1 MRSTLLIA
9 AIITSYALLQGWPIH
24 WASIVRIPLAVTFL
38 LSSLIIWGR
47 ATPPNTSTA
56 KPARTPQLLDYLTV
70 AVALLLIGSLF
81 LAFLTYIPEKGQI
94 LAVNLEEIIHQESV
108 TSTDSPN
115 NSPEEQDNPNNNTRV
130 TGGNWLGTG
139 NGRHINKKDSVRPS
153 NNPEVY
159 LYPNSVEDA
168 QKLVNQPRYLR
179 NLTLTNYNNGSWRP
193 LKTIP
198 KTHQNTNDNISIL
211 TQKNTPTVTYDIAHQ
226 ANLKGQTLAITIPDL
241 TSIKL
246 PNLRET
252 APDTYRLPTSAI
264 TENNYRYQATSTPF
278 TFTQITSQITPGQ
291 SPDPAYLALPTDPE
305 LRQEIQKIA
314 NSLSSD
320 NLQALQTIR
329 NHFTNNFTYSLE
341 IDLPENKDPIHSFLF
356 SAHKGYC
363 THFASA
369 TVMLTRAL
377 GIPSRIAY
385 GWSGGRYFRDPNLFV
400 FRAREAHAWAEIH
413 LQDYGWV
420 IFDTTPSS
428 REEGTSSLADNDEP
442 PPLITP
448 EDDSDE
454 AEAPPKSNPLFK
466 AALLG
471 TALTTVVLLFTL
483 ILRRPTHQ
491 TSSESTTQPLLPNS
505 PDYLTAFRRA
515 CQTHGHPMPPGRT
528 LRSHL
533 ELIPT
538 TPFTTDLLDYHYNVH
553 YNDHPTDKTTE
564 KKLLKQLRAW
574 EKTATTSSSP
584 QKQT

>member
-1 MRSTLLIA
+1 MRSALLIA
-9 AIITSYALLQGWPIH
+9 AIITSYALLQDWPAH
-24 WASIVRIPLAVTFL
+24 WATIIRVPLAVTL
-38 LSSLIIWGR
+38 LLTSLIIWGR

-56 KPARTPQLLDYLTV
+56 KPARTPRLLDYLTI
-70 AVALLLIGSLF
+70 AIALLLIGSLF
-81 LAFLTYIPEKGQI
+81 LAFLTYVPEKGHT
-94 LAVNLEEIIHQESV
+94 LATNLEEIIHYESI
-108 TSTDSPN
+108 TSDDSPS
-115 NSPEEQDNPNNNTRV
+115 NSPKEEDNSNNNTRV

-139 NGRHINKKDSVRPS
+139 NGRNINKKDPVRPS

-168 QKLVNQPRYLR
+168 RKLINQPRYLR
-179 NLTLTNYNNGSWRP
+179 NLTLTNYKNGNWKA
-193 LKTIP
+193 LKTVP
-198 KTHQNTNDNISIL
+198 HTHQNTKNSISL
-211 TQKNTPTVTYDIAHQ
+211 PTQKNAPTVTYDIAHQ
-226 ANLKGQTLAITIPDL
+226 ANPKGQTLAITIPDL
-241 TSIKL
+241 TTIKL

-264 TENNYRYQATSTPF
+264 TNNNYRYQATSTPF
-278 TFTQITSQITPGQ
+278 TFTQITSKITPGQ
-291 SPDPAYLALPTDPE
+291 SPDPAYLALPTDPQ
-305 LRQEIQKIA
+305 LRQEIQLIS
-314 NSLSSD
+314 NNLSFD
-320 NLQALQTIR
+320 KLQALQAIQD
-329 NHFTNNFTYSLE
+329 HFKNNFTYSLE
-341 IDLPENKDPIHSFLF
+341 IDLPENEDPIHSFLF
-356 SAHKGYC
+356 DAHKGYC

-385 GWSGGRYFRDPNLFV
+385 GWSGGRYFQEPNLFV
-400 FRAREAHAWAEIH
+400 FRAREAHAWAEIY

-420 IFDTTPSS
+420 IFDTTPVS
-428 REEGTSSLADNDEP
+428 RAEGTSSLANNDEP

-448 EDDSDE
+448 EVDTDSDE
-454 AEAPPKSNPLFK
+454 TTPPNTPLLK

-471 TALTTVVLLFTL
+471 TALTTIILLLTL
-483 ILRRPTHQ
+483 ILRRPT
-491 TSSESTTQPLLPNS
+491 SKNSIESTTQPLLPNS

-515 CQTHGHPMPPGRT
+515 CKTHGQPMPPGCT

-533 ELIPT
+533 EQIPT

-553 YNDHPTDKTTE
+553 YNDHPTDKATE